1 MSTHDYSIDFTLMAI
16 FLAAVIVYTNKRGKI
31 TTLDIVYG
39 FLLAGLLYIM
49 LISIDSY
56 QNAKEGFRLVKE
68 GFSSMN
74 PSEHDDEDFGDEDDD
89 EGRMTHP
96 PTTTTH
102 VEETH
107 LALPSSQPSHS
118 ASHPASHP
126 DQKPIEQ
133 THLALPAPP
142 TDNHTAERA
151 RLAPDHLV
159 THHDDGSSTL
169 HVSGGTD
176 HTDDKN
182 KHKDHK
188 SNQAHKMNNDKRPS
202 TNRHHMSDGKAV
214 AEIDA
219 PINITIKVDDDVS
232 RPYKQM
238 PVKRHVDRQFDDG
251 LTADRVSRLERRIEQ
266 LMTRELDNE
275 YNEVVKRSPEF
286 QPEPI
291 VIYKDREQDCPV
303 CPLVA
308 EKPWSEW
315 ADASTVDK
323 HPHGHHHHEKRG
335 ARSLSSLSPHL

>member
-1 MSTHDYSIDFTLMAI
+1 MSTHDYSIDFTLIAI
-16 FLAAVIVYTNKRGKI
+16 FLAAVIVYTNKKGII

-39 FLLAGLLYIM
+39 FLLSGLLYIM

-56 QNAKEGFRLVKE
+56 QNNKKGFKLIKER
-68 GFSSMN
+68 FSSMN
-74 PSEHDDEDFGDEDDD
+74 PSEHDDEDFDDQEDED
-89 EGRMTHP
+89 RITHL

-102 VEETH
+102 VEEDH
-107 LALPSSQPSHS
+107 LALPSS
-118 ASHPASHP
+118 HPASHHN
-126 DQKPIEQ
+126 QQPIEKAY
-133 THLALPAPP
+133 LALPAPS
-142 TDNHTAERA
+142 DNHTVERA
-151 RLAPDHLV
+151 RLAPDHLI

-169 HVSGGTD
+169 RVSGGTD
-176 HTDDKN
+176 HIDDKK
-182 KHKDHK
+182 KHNDHK

-232 RPYKQM
+232 KPYKQI

-275 YNEVVKRSPEF
+275 YKEVVKRSPEF

-315 ADASTVDK
+315 ADANTVDK
-323 HPHGHHHHEKRG
+323 HPHGHHHHDKRKRWEG
-335 ARSLSSLSPHL
+335 VRGGNNPLPILP